1 MMMAQSNQDAET
13 AGAMPVGVTV
23 SSTANE
29 AEMSPLDVLI
39 RLYEGAID
47 FLTKANHACQ
57 EGEVESFKSYLSR
70 GRRIIEEFQRTLDY
84 KSGGQITA
92 QLNDLYN
99 FMLGSLTQAELT
111 HDAQFVQRVVD
122 QLQTL
127 LDGWQGARNQNQ
139 LR

>member
-1 MMMAQSNQDAET
+1 MMMAQSNQDA
-13 AGAMPVGVTV
+13 GSMPMGSGV
-23 SSTANE
+23 SPGRDG

-47 FLTKANHACQ
+47 FLKQADHACQ
-57 EGEVESFKSYLSR
+57 DGEVDTFKVHLLK
-70 GRRIIEEFQRTLDY
+70 GRRIIEEFQRTLDF
-84 KSGGQITA
+84 KNGGQITA

-111 HDAQFVQRVVD
+111 HDTQFVQRVVD

-127 LDGWQGARNQNQ
+127 LDGWLGARNQNQ
-139 LR
+139 L